1 MFEALEHTALPFLP
15 KPGDELQMRN
25 ASRVSGV
32 LLLAPSSCQLLAG
45 SAQALPS
52 EDGAGRPTKDAVALS
67 WARGDVDD
75 ADPPPRFTQVSESAQ
90 AEAPP
95 RHTQV
100 ASKQKPEPPATPGP
114 TVPPGSSQAIPR
126 LRSCG
131 GGGGGGG
138 EGGDAGGGVGGG
150 SGGGGGGGSGGGGG
164 GGGGV
169 AGGGRGGGGRG
180 GSGGRRGDAK
190 PCGNHGDTLTA
201 AAAQKGR
208 GGGARGTAAAAPSP
222 SVVVPLSPSGLDPDL
237 VADLLAS
244 GLSMEEIATYS

>member
-15 KPGDELQMRN
+15 KSGDELQLRN

-45 SAQALPS
+45 SVQA
-52 EDGAGRPTKDAVALS
+52 EDGECRPTKDAVALS

-75 ADPPPRFTQVSESAQ
+75 SDPPPRFTQVTESAQ

-100 ASKQKPEPPATPGP
+100 AKQKKPEHPPTPVP
-114 TVPPGSSQAIPR
+114 TVPPASSQAIPR

-138 EGGDAGGGVGGG
+138 GGSDGGGGGVSVSGG
-150 SGGGGGGGSGGGGG
+150 SGGSG

-169 AGGGRGGGGRG
+169 AGGGRGGGGRD
-180 GSGGRRGDAK
+180 GSGGRRGDAT
-190 PCGNHGDTLTA
+190 PCGNRGDTLTA

-222 SVVVPLSPSGLDPDL
+222 SPRVVPLSGLDPDL

>member
-100 ASKQKPEPPATPGP
+100 ASKQKPEPPVTPGP
-114 TVPPGSSQAIPR
+114 TVPPASSQAIPR
-126 LRSCG
+126 LRSC
-131 GGGGGGG
+131 
-138 EGGDAGGGVGGG
+138 
-150 SGGGGGGGSGGGGG
+150 GG

-222 SVVVPLSPSGLDPDL
+222 SVVPLSPSGLDPDL

>member
-1 MFEALEHTALPFLP
+1 MFEALEHMALPFLP
-15 KPGDELQMRN
+15 KPGDELQLRN

-32 LLLAPSSCQLLAG
+32 LLLAPSSCQLLAS
-45 SAQALPS
+45 SAEALPCV
-52 EDGAGRPTKDAVALS
+52 DGLSRSIKDSVALS
-67 WARGDVDD
+67 WASGDVDD
-75 ADPPPRFTQVSESAQ
+75 SDPPPRFTHVSESAQ

-100 ASKQKPEPPATPGP
+100 APKQKPEHTPGP
-114 TVPPGSSQAIPR
+114 TLPPPSSQALPR
-126 LRSCG
+126 VRACGGSGGRDGGGGDGGGVG

-138 EGGDAGGGVGGG
+138 GDG
-150 SGGGGGGGSGGGGG
+150 GGGGG

-180 GSGGRRGDAK
+180 GSGGRRSDAK
-190 PCGNHGDTLTA
+190 PCGSRGDTLAA

-208 GGGARGTAAAAPSP
+208 GAAARGTTAAAPSP
-222 SVVVPLSPSGLDPDL
+222 SPSGNVVPQSGLDPDL

-244 GLSMEEIATYS
+244 GLSMEEIASYS

>member
-100 ASKQKPEPPATPGP
+100 ASKQKPEPPVTPGP
-114 TVPPGSSQAIPR
+114 TVPPASSQAIPR

-138 EGGDAGGGVGGG
+138 EGGDAGGGVG
-150 SGGGGGGGSGGGGG
+150 
-164 GGGGV
+164 
-169 AGGGRGGGGRG
+169 G

-222 SVVVPLSPSGLDPDL
+222 SVVPLSPSGLDPDL